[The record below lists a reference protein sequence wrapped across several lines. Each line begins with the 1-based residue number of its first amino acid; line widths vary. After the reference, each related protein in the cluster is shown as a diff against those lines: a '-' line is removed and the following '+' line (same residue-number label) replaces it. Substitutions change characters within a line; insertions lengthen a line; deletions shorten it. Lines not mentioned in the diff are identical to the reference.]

1 MSHTNFNQGTPI
13 LYTGAVAN
21 TGVTGWV
28 GTQMHKFRT
37 TYGLGNDE
45 IGGRP
50 QSKNTLRFGK
60 QTGKIA
66 FFWTTI
72 VFMAGTLSASAV
84 ITSYPGD
91 PGRSSTNPFDYTNI
105 NITSNSATYSA
116 ASNIKDIFG
125 DNLSTM
131 EQPGRTIFADNAN
144 VVTNY
149 QVSFTTNSAATI
161 TGYSLYLREDGP
173 NSINRSATNFEL
185 IANGQVISNVA
196 LATLGQD
203 YFVKFGSTDIIKVT
217 DSFAPVTAT
226 SFQAIFTSNNSAF
239 NGVRVY
245 ELDAQAVPEPS
256 TIRLGL
262 LGGLVLVAFIRRRAV
277 R

>member
-1 MSHTNFNQGTPI
+1 MSHTNFNQSTPI
-13 LYTGAVAN
+13 LSEGAIAT
-21 TGVTGWV
+21 TGVTGWM
-28 GTQMHKFRT
+28 QRFRST
-37 TYGLGNDE
+37 CGLGYDE
-45 IGGRP
+45 TGACP
-50 QSKNTLRFGK
+50 QSKSSSLSGK

-66 FFWTTI
+66 FFLTTI
-72 VFMAGTLSASAV
+72 VFMAGTAAASAV
-84 ITSYPGD
+84 IAPYPGD
-91 PGRSSTNPFDYTNI
+91 PGASPSNPFDYTNI
-105 NITSNSATYSA
+105 NITSNSTTYSA
-116 ASNIKDIFG
+116 ASDIRDIFG
-125 DNLSTM
+125 GTFSTM

-149 QVSFTTNSAATI
+149 QVSFTTSAAATI

-185 IANGQVISNVA
+185 FANGQMISNVA

-203 YFVKFGSTDIIKVT
+203 YFVKFGSDIIKVT

-262 LGGLVLVAFIRRRAV
+262 LGGLVLVAFIRRRTV

>member
-1 MSHTNFNQGTPI
+1 
-13 LYTGAVAN
+13 
-21 TGVTGWV
+21 
-28 GTQMHKFRT
+28 
-37 TYGLGNDE
+37 
-45 IGGRP
+45 
-50 QSKNTLRFGK
+50 
-60 QTGKIA
+60 
-66 FFWTTI
+66 
-72 VFMAGTLSASAV
+72 
-84 ITSYPGD
+84 
-91 PGRSSTNPFDYTNI
+91 
-105 NITSNSATYSA
+105 
-116 ASNIKDIFG
+116 
-125 DNLSTM
+125 M

-161 TGYSLYLREDGP
+161 TGYTLYLREDGP

-203 YFVKFGSTDIIKVT
+203 YFVKFGSSDIIKVT